1 MFQNYTAF
9 YEIIEY
15 FLAFALINDNLEEI
29 KIYRKLNMRFT
40 VLGASNE
47 KYIFVRVILLDNS
60 LSFKLTYW
68 NYM

>member
-29 KIYRKLNMRFT
+29 KIYRKLNMRCT

-47 KYIFVRVILLDNS
+47 KLDLDCN
-60 LSFKLTYW
+60 KVKP
-68 NYM
+68 